1 MGLSGTRPADTEMV
15 RISGVWSVLFIF
27 VLLRILRVSG
37 GHSKIMEVTLD
48 ELALD
53 LLLHTLSDVARVILA
68 IAPLDDAD
76 DAHDCDDG
84 NDDDETEDE
93 VGIAILHRAA
103 RLLHNDLLHFSDDFA
118 ILVDLDD
125 LLGAVFKGHNLG
137 SRLTLLLGWLDVR
150 VGVLLDDAL
159 FKFAPVEVGSL
170 LLLIG
175 SKKWDAFDLSAEDS
189 GTHELFLILDEVSIG
204 LVDLHKVDHVN
215 FLVLILR
222 LLSLQHLELNDSGT
236 LVNGDNLD
244 ISVVDAEDGRHPV
257 SEGDNSTVGE
267 ELIHSELK
275 SDSEHD
281 CITRVDVD

>member
-1 MGLSGTRPADTEMV
+1 M
-15 RISGVWSVLFIF
+15 
-27 VLLRILRVSG
+27 LL
-37 GHSKIMEVTLD
+37 
-48 ELALD
+48 ELAFD
-53 LLLHTLSDVARVILA
+53 LLPHILSDAARVALA
-68 IAPLDDAD
+68 IALLDDTD
-76 DAHDCDDG
+76 DAHHCDDSNG
-84 NDDDETEDE
+84 DDKAQDE

-118 ILVDLDD
+118 VLVDLDD

-137 SRLTLLLGWLDVR
+137 SRLTLLLGWLAVR
-150 VGVLLDDAL
+150 VGILLDDAL

-189 GTHELFLILDEVSIG
+189 GAHELSLILDEVSIG
-204 LVDLHKVDHVN
+204 LVDLHKVDLVY
-215 FLVLILR
+215 FLVLIFR